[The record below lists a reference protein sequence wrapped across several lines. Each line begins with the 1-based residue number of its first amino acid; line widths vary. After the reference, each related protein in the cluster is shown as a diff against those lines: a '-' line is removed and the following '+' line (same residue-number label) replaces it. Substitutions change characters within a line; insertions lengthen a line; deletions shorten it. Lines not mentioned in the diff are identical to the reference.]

1 MDTIVTIISV
11 IGAIIIIGI
20 IIMVHELGH
29 FSVGRACK
37 IKVVEFA
44 VGFGPK
50 IKSWVKNDIIYSIRW
65 IFLGGF
71 TKFYGEDEDLND
83 KLAFNNQ
90 PAGRRTLTI
99 AAGPVFNVLLALLLA
114 VVALTCFGE
123 YAPTVG
129 EVWEGSPA
137 ETAGLQNGDV
147 IVQIDG
153 VDMDFY
159 MEISAATR
167 VSNDDYLN
175 ITVLRDG
182 QELSFNIPKAY
193 YEKIPEANRGN
204 RTDEQMIVNANMAGF
219 SFGGQRV
226 HYGFFEAIAL
236 SFKWTY
242 FVLKETLLA
251 FFGLFSGQ
259 GAENVG
265 GLVEIVKQLSY
276 ALQRSLEFVLQL
288 GAAINAS
295 LAIANLLP
303 LPALDGGRLV
313 FIAIEKIRRKPV
325 PRNVEGIIHFVGF
338 VLLFGVM
345 LLFIFRD
352 VSGMFG
358 GG

>member
-1 MDTIVTIISV
+1 MDTIVTAISV
-11 IGAIIIIGI
+11 IGAILIIAI

-29 FSVGRACK
+29 FSIGRACK

-65 IFLGGF
+65 ILLGGY
-71 TKFYGEDEDLND
+71 TKFYGEDEDIDD

-90 PAGRRTLTI
+90 PAGRRALTI
-99 AAGPVFNVLLALLLA
+99 AAGPVFNIILALLLA

-137 ETAGLQNGDV
+137 EEAGLMEDDV
-147 IVQIDG
+147 VVAMNG
-153 VDMDFY
+153 VDIDFY
-159 MEISAATR
+159 MEISAAGR
-167 VSNDDYLN
+167 AANEEYLN
-175 ITVLRDG
+175 VTVLRDG
-182 QELSFNIPKAY
+182 QELTFNVPKVY
-193 YEKIPEANRGN
+193 YERIPEANRGT
-204 RTDEQMIVNANMAGF
+204 RSDEDMIVNANMAGF
-219 SFGGQRV
+219 SFGVQRV

-251 FFGLFSGQ
+251 FFGLLSGQ
-259 GAENVG
+259 GTEDVG
-265 GLVEIVKQLSY
+265 GFVEIVRQLSY

-345 LLFIFRD
+345 VLFIFRD
-352 VSGMFG
+352 VAGMVG